1 MALIIDA
8 RERKLIKLF
17 AAEQISVETLDVGDI
32 LWKYSDGSGW
42 IAERKTAGNLLFL
55 HITHSHTPLKHKK
68 NNAGQMIWRSRFK
81 MAAWKSKRTVCTTWV
96 TKSYSSLRA
105 T

>member
-32 LWKYSDGSGW
+32 LCKYSDGSGW
-42 IAERKTAGNLLFL
+42 IAERKTAGNLFC
-55 HITHSHTPLKHKK
+55 P
-68 NNAGQMIWRSRFK
+68 
-81 MAAWKSKRTVCTTWV
+81 
-96 TKSYSSLRA
+96 
-105 T
+105 

>member
-32 LWKYSDGSGW
+32 LCKYEDGSGW
-42 IAERKTAGNLLFL
+42 IADRKTAGTFFL
-55 HITHSHTPLKHKK
+55 SYIAHFATHSLNVK
-68 NNAGQMIWRSRFK
+68 
-81 MAAWKSKRTVCTTWV
+81 TT
-96 TKSYSSLRA
+96 LAR
-105 T
+105 

>member
-1 MALIIDA
+1 MALIVDA

-17 AAEQISVETLDVGDI
+17 AADQIVVETLDVGDI
-32 LWKYSDGSGW
+32 LCKYEDGSGW
-42 IAERKTAGNLLFL
+42 IAERKTAGIFVLYS
-55 HITHSHTPLKHKK
+55 THSHTLLEPK

>member
-1 MALIIDA
+1 MIIDA

-17 AAEQISVETLDVGDI
+17 AADQIVVETLDVGDI
-32 LWKYSDGSGW
+32 LCKYEDGSGW
-42 IAERKTAGNLLFL
+42 IAERKTAGIFVLYN
-55 HITHSHTPLKHKK
+55 THSHTPLKRK
-68 NNAGQMIWRSRFK
+68 NNAGQMIWRNRFK